1 MENLDMNI
9 LNLRKKCGYTQEKLA
24 QLLGVSAGAVS
35 KWECGQA
42 NPDIM
47 LLKPLARTLKVSLE
61 ELLNFNIELT
71 SEEIKQLKQKAI
83 RIFVEQGY
91 EGGESFVD
99 DTLREYP
106 TDNNLK
112 ISLSSALFMN
122 LASLYEKGEEVID
135 KKLSKIEKLLEEV
148 VKDSDEKIR
157 RTGFYILAQIQLDR
171 KEYDKCEKCMQE
183 LSSSTFDITPLYI
196 NLYLCQNKI
205 DDMNKLVQ
213 RQLLDDLLKVTSSLQ
228 VLSKYGNSEHALQY
242 LLDSD
247 KLYQRFQF
255 TYRTSQRNLAMYYIQ
270 NKQFQEASNAYLLY
284 IKDIVT
290 RPLNFDEN
298 PYFDT
303 LSLEYNDCAQVHMRK
318 QMLEMELQEK
328 TLQDLQ
334 DYPAYQEAI
343 SLIHSYLS
351 LNENV

>member
-61 ELLNFNIELT
+61 ELLNFNLELT

-171 KEYDKCEKCMQE
+171 KEYDKCE
-183 LSSSTFDITPLYI
+183 
-196 NLYLCQNKI
+196 
-205 DDMNKLVQ
+205 
-213 RQLLDDLLKVTSSLQ
+213 
-228 VLSKYGNSEHALQY
+228 
-242 LLDSD
+242 
-247 KLYQRFQF
+247 
-255 TYRTSQRNLAMYYIQ
+255 
-270 NKQFQEASNAYLLY
+270 
-284 IKDIVT
+284 
-290 RPLNFDEN
+290 
-298 PYFDT
+298 
-303 LSLEYNDCAQVHMRK
+303 
-318 QMLEMELQEK
+318 
-328 TLQDLQ
+328 
-334 DYPAYQEAI
+334 
-343 SLIHSYLS
+343 
-351 LNENV
+351 

>member
-1 MENLDMNI
+1 
-9 LNLRKKCGYTQEKLA
+9 
-24 QLLGVSAGAVS
+24 
-35 KWECGQA
+35 
-42 NPDIM
+42 
-47 LLKPLARTLKVSLE
+47 
-61 ELLNFNIELT
+61 
-71 SEEIKQLKQKAI
+71 
-83 RIFVEQGY
+83 
-91 EGGESFVD
+91 
-99 DTLREYP
+99 
-106 TDNNLK
+106 
-112 ISLSSALFMN
+112 
-122 LASLYEKGEEVID
+122 
-135 KKLSKIEKLLEEV
+135 
-148 VKDSDEKIR
+148 
-157 RTGFYILAQIQLDR
+157 
-171 KEYDKCEKCMQE
+171 
-183 LSSSTFDITPLYI
+183 
-196 NLYLCQNKI
+196 
-205 DDMNKLVQ
+205 MNKLVQ
-213 RQLLDDLLKVTSSLQ
+213 RQLLDGLLKVTSSLQ